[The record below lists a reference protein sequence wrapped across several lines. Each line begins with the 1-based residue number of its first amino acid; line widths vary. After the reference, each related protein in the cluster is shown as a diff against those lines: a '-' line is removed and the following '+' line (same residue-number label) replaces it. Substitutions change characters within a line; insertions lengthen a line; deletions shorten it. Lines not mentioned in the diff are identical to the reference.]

1 MFGDASE
8 LQPKML
14 LILKKTRVEPLFI
27 AKIKVFF
34 IIKNNFIFI

>member
-14 LILKKTRVEPLFI
+14 LILKKNSCRASFHC
-27 AKIKVFF
+27 KDKSFF
-34 IIKNNFIFI
+34 YYKK